1 MTHHKILYAIINSI
15 YRRTTKLEDAI
26 NRYDSLDMT
35 RFDPTRSPLSDII
48 ASMDSRP
55 GILGS
60 EGWLLIM
67 PPGLNLYVTSC
78 TLTTTPP
85 PSPGIYRNSVHLAC
99 GTSGVRIMALSYQ
112 RQTNVL
118 VVYSSVLVTS
128 DDEVMLIL
136 MNWCFMVLFTC

>member
-60 EGWLLIM
+60 EG
-67 PPGLNLYVTSC
+67 
-78 TLTTTPP
+78 
-85 PSPGIYRNSVHLAC
+85 
-99 GTSGVRIMALSYQ
+99 
-112 RQTNVL
+112 
-118 VVYSSVLVTS
+118 
-128 DDEVMLIL
+128 
-136 MNWCFMVLFTC
+136 